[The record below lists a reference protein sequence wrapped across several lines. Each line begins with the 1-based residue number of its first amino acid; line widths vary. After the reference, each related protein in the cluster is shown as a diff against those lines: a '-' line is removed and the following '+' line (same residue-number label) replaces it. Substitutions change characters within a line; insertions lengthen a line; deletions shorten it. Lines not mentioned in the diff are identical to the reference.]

1 MDDLESR
8 VIDVIALELATR
20 PARLTRSTEFLEDLQ
35 LDSLE
40 VASLSMA
47 IEEEF
52 SIAVADD
59 ALGDIVTIGD
69 AIAYVESA
77 LQARPPLWPQRSHTQ
92 TRP

>member
-20 PARLTRSTEFLEDLQ
+20 PARLTHSTEFLEDLQ
-35 LDSLE
+35 MDSLE

-52 SIAVADD
+52 SIAVAED

-69 AIAYVESA
+69 AIAYVEAA
-77 LQARPPLWPQRSHTQ
+77 LRARPPVWRSGIRPQPRT
-92 TRP
+92 